1 MEGIDSLD
9 MRLLEDQAK
18 EPLPPEKEDSS
29 FYMPFIKDSKQKKEE
44 K

>member
-1 MEGIDSLD
+1 
-9 MRLLEDQAK
+9 MRLLEEQAK
-18 EPLPPEKEDSS
+18 EPLHPEKEDSP